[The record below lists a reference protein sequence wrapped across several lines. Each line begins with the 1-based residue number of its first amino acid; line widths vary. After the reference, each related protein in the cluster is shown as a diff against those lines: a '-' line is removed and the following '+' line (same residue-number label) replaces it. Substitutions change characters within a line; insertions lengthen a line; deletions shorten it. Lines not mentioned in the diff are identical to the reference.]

1 MYGLGSCFGITG
13 VSYLFCKAA
22 SVLSSLLP
30 LLLALGVV
38 YLVWGIVQY
47 VIGDAEEAK
56 KKGKDKIIY
65 GIIGLAIIIS
75 LWGLVTI
82 LRDTFGLRYS
92 PGAPYPYEL
101 RELLP

>member
-65 GIIGLAIIIS
+65 GIIGLAIIIR
-75 LWGLVTI
+75 LCGIFTI
-82 LRDTFGLRYS
+82 LRDTFVLR
-92 PGAPYPYEL
+92 
-101 RELLP
+101 